1 MLAIV
6 PATWRVLTMRHSI
19 ATRVN
24 VCVPLTA
31 VDECWLAAIWSH
43 SDVAIIAG

>member
-1 MLAIV
+1 L
-6 PATWRVLTMRHSI
+6 RHGV

-24 VCVPLTA
+24 VDAQFTA

-43 SDVAIIAG
+43 SDVAILAG